1 MPNGFGFIDW
11 LSWPSAGEIGDAVD
25 LARQGIR
32 IFVPGIGIV
41 EGAVEAGTSG
51 SPTGAAEFFVP
62 ALGIVKGVV
71 EGTPDFLRLAGEPA
85 KNAAMSTATLLL
97 LLGAF
102 GVLALVIWKK

>member
-1 MPNGFGFIDW
+1 MPDGFGFFD
-11 LSWPSAGEIGDAVD
+11 WPSSAEIGDAVD
-25 LARQGIR
+25 LAEQGIR

-41 EGAVEAGTSG
+41 EGAIEAGRTG

-62 ALGIVKGVV
+62 ALGIVKGAA
-71 EGTPDFLRLAGEPA
+71 EGTSDFLRLAGEPA
-85 KNAAMSTATLLL
+85 QNAAMSTATLLL